1 MAGGYFLAFS
11 IDAKMQ
17 YQKIS
22 FVASPRYIF
31 NEYFQVRLQGAHKSY
46 RMLRRLDVY

>member
-11 IDAKMQ
+11 IDVQ
-17 YQKIS
+17 CQKIS

-31 NEYFQVRLQGAHKSY
+31 NEYSQVRLQGAHRSY